1 MRWRTDNVLISPAFR
16 AGVEETGMIEAGRQY
31 ETAGA
36 VHRQWM
42 ARGLDAPRIAV
53 NISVLQLRRPSFVA
67 DVRAALGGP
76 DNGVDLEITESL
88 LMEDIEESIRKLRAL
103 RETGA
108 HIALD
113 DFGTGHSSLAYLSQL
128 PIDTV
133 KIDRGFVH
141 GMTESA
147 DHTSIVSPS
156 SLAQALRLIIVA
168 EGLKPRSRP
177 GCCCCCA
184 ATRCRATCS
193 RPLPKEIEV
202 LLRRRWPDS
211 VPAHRQD
218 ANRS

>member
-168 EGLKPRSRP
+168 EGLSEEQAR
-177 GCCCCCA
+177 
-184 ATRCRATCS
+184 
-193 RPLPKEIEV
+193 LLL
-202 LLRRRWPDS
+202 LLRCDQMQGYLFTPLAQGNRGTPAHRWPDS